1 MVKILRMICRRTTI
15 SLLMMV
21 LTVSSVMLSGC
32 GNSSADKKTERSQSV
47 VDVVKDVSSQVKTD
61 ILAYKWVEPSGD
73 ETKTD
78 GWEVVE
84 YDGTTLSE
92 LEDGFTVESVIT
104 ASYED
109 SMFSLFTR
117 ITDDEASKYSYV
129 LKEADTLNMS
139 SRSIEIDFDK
149 LDLSNVS
156 DKSLIDELSEE
167 MRDGLVRANS
177 IDVNGD
183 GINILFKVYG
193 NKADG
198 NSFCMLSIQVDGT
211 ITGIEELTKLSE
223 KYAGNQEFGE
233 MTAVCGKEGCVYF
246 YDQLGD
252 KYLFSDSNNGEI
264 KEVDL
269 QEQYKPC
276 SMSLI
281 GKNIDN
287 TPVFSAMKSKNDLV
301 IFSLDGENRNI
312 LYRGVLNAEKCSV
325 DSCGNIII
333 YAGYKMYI
341 WDTRTGEMENIYS
354 FSGQSGSNFQG
365 FLRNSN
371 GDIVIYLNDTY
382 ERGEGGLYRLS
393 YAPDFETKEVVIAQ
407 TFEDQYLID
416 CVDDYNRKHPGVNIK
431 FVQIENRDGLEWNL
445 LTEDIKAGNG
455 PDMIR
460 ANRRYLTVLKE
471 ASVLDPIDSMLS
483 DESKENIFDGIYRF
497 GEYGDE
503 HYAVPYSGYLSVYM
517 INKKY
522 WNKGSWTIE
531 EAMDAFAK
539 AKGENGNLRRV
550 ESLYYPADPSQLL
563 YDLCL
568 GSIENSGFF
577 DPENGTCNF
586 ESESFYRLI
595 RFCRENGEAPMDVNY
610 SSDECMEQVMNGD
623 AFFINAGGDLMDYSK
638 YRATLG
644 DDYVCVGI
652 PSDNEVKSVALC
664 YWGIAVNSYSENKD
678 IIADF
683 LDYLVSE
690 ECQVKYGRAEEWIR
704 KDVLKKRV
712 KDQSENE
719 ALGSPFFKLGAY
731 ASVPLMGRKDGT
743 SYADEFI
750 ELMDSAVPGS
760 VYYEIFDIVYE
771 ESGAY
776 FAGDKTEQE
785 VAHIIQSRVQL
796 YLDEKKW

>member
-1 MVKILRMICRRTTI
+1 MKRKIIVTFTI
-15 SLLMMV
+15 IL
-21 LTVSSVMLSGC
+21 SVFLSGC
-32 GNSSADKKTERSQSV
+32 GAKTETESAKEVLPQE
-47 VDVVKDVSSQVKTD
+47 KKD
-61 ILAYKWVEPSGD
+61 ILAYTWTAPSGN
-73 ETKTD
+73 EVKTD
-78 GWEVVE
+78 GWAVVE

-92 LEDGFTVESVIT
+92 RGDGFTVWNVKT
-104 ASYED
+104 ASYGD
-109 SMFSLFTR
+109 SVFSLFTR
-117 ITDDEASKYSYV
+117 TTDSETPEYSYV
-129 LKEADTLNMS
+129 LKEADTLKME
-139 SRSIEIDFDK
+139 SRSVELDLDK
-149 LDLSNVS
+149 LNSSDVS
-156 DKSLIDELSEE
+156 DRGLLGELSEE
-167 MRDGLVRANS
+167 MHDGSAMVNS

-183 GINILFKVYG
+183 DISILFAVY
-193 NKADG
+193 DSESESV
-198 NSFCMLSIQVDGT
+198 SFRMVTLQMDGT
-211 ITGIEELTKLSE
+211 ITGVFDYTKLSE
-223 KYAGNQEFGE
+223 EYAGNQAFGE
-233 MTAVCGKEGCVYF
+233 MTAVCGKDDRVYF
-246 YDQLGD
+246 YDQLND
-252 KYLFSDSNNGEI
+252 RYYYSDSNKGDI
-264 KEVDL
+264 SEVDL
-269 QEQYKPC
+269 QEQYQPC

-281 GKNIDN
+281 GKGVDN
-287 TPVFSAMKSKNDLV
+287 TPVFSARTSKNELV
-301 IFSLDGENRNI
+301 IFSLDGKNRNI
-312 LYRGVLNAEKCSV
+312 LYKGALNAEKCSV
-325 DSCGNIII
+325 DSYGNIII
-333 YAGYKMYI
+333 YSGYEMYI
-341 WDTRTGEMENIYS
+341 WNTQTGEMESIYS
-354 FSGQSGSNFQG
+354 FSGLQSSNFLG
-365 FLRNSN
+365 FIRNSN
-371 GDIVIYLNDTY
+371 GDIVLYLNDAY
-382 ERGEGGLYRLS
+382 EKGVGCLYRLS
-393 YAPDFETKEVVIAQ
+393 YAPDFETKEIVIAQ
-407 TFEDQYLID
+407 TFEDPYLTG
-416 CVDDYNRKHPGVNIK
+416 CADDFNRTHPGVNIK
-431 FVQIENRDGLEWNL
+431 FEQIEDRDGLEWNL

-460 ANRRYLTVLKE
+460 ANRRYLGVLKDAE
-471 ASVLDPIDSMLS
+471 VLDPIDPMLS
-483 DESKENIFDGIYRF
+483 EETKENIFSGIYRF

-517 INKKY
+517 LNKKY

-539 AKGENGNLRRV
+539 AKGENGNLRRL
-550 ESLYYPADPSQLL
+550 ESLSYPADPSQLL

-712 KDQSENE
+712 KDQSEKE

-750 ELMDSAVPGS
+750 ELMDIAVPGS
-760 VYYEIFDIVYE
+760 VYYEIQDIVYE

-796 YLDEKKW
+796 FLDEKKR